1 VHRPVVDLSIRTYAG
16 SADDRLV
23 AELLRTANL
32 FDGTDLLPSDEQ
44 IANEFTHP
52 GGFVPTE
59 DSFLGELGGRVVA
72 VGEVRYVRRDDE
84 HTFDLSGS
92 VRPDCRRQGVGAA
105 LLARLE
111 TRATERAATLS
122 AGPIWLDASAPELN
136 LGFAALVEAAGYTP
150 IRTFVEM
157 IRRDLDEVVQPP
169 LPAGLEL
176 SPVVAAD
183 LRKIYDAEA
192 EAFRDH
198 WGQRDWSDENF
209 ARMVDEPDLDLG
221 LWRVAWDG
229 DEIAGVVAAWIIAEE
244 NAALGLERG
253 WLEQISV
260 RRPWRRRG
268 LAAAL
273 ILSACAGLRER
284 GMTEVALGVDS
295 TSLTGAFELYERLGF
310 QILRRITTWRRALG
324 RKA

>member
-1 VHRPVVDLSIRTYAG
+1 MHRPVVDLSIRTYAG

-32 FDGTDLLPSDEQ
+32 FDGTDLVPSDEQ
-44 IANEFTHP
+44 VANEFAHP
-52 GGFVPTE
+52 DGFVPTE

-92 VRPDCRRQGVGAA
+92 VHPDVRRQGVGAA

-122 AGPIWLDASAPELN
+122 AGPISLDASAPELN

-157 IRRDLDEVVQPP
+157 IRRDLDEVVEPQ

-244 NAALGLERG
+244 NAALGLQRG